1 MERNFIPF
9 DYLPVL
15 IQFIVAFGFVGI
27 TMTLTHIIGGKRKK
41 VRTLRKDENFEC
53 GIEIK
58 GNARFPFSVQYFLIA
73 ILFVLFDVEIIFFY
87 PWAIN
92 FKSFGWNGFFEM
104 LLFLA
109 FLLFGFYYILKK
121 GALDWEKRMDDRG

>member
-1 MERNFIPF
+1 MDRTFF
-9 DYLPVL
+9 SSDYLPIL
-15 IQFIVAFGFVGI
+15 IQSMVAFGFVVI
-27 TMTLTHIIGGKRKK
+27 TMMLTHYIGGKRKK
-41 VRTLRKDENFEC
+41 IHTLRKEENFEC

-92 FKSFGWNGFFEM
+92 FKEFGWEGFFEM
-104 LLFLA
+104 LLFLG
-109 FLLFGFYYILKK
+109 FLLFGFYYIIKK
-121 GALDWEKRMDDRG
+121 KALDWD